1 MALPLSVRCPISTLS
16 SPPSSPLSFDVLPFS
31 SPKCFLFSRP
41 VLRPLRVDIRRSYP
55 FVTATFSTS
64 GALSTSPAKGDK
76 KLLLQVNDLR
86 AKIVESDVEILHG
99 VNLTINEGEVHAIM
113 GKNGSGKSTFAKVLV
128 GHPDYEVIGGSVLF
142 KGGNLLD
149 MEPEERA
156 LAGLFMSFQSPV
168 EIPGVSNYD
177 FLVMAYNARQ
187 RKLGQ
192 LELGPLEFL
201 PYLMEKV
208 NLVKMKEDFLD
219 RNVNEGFS
227 GGERKRN
234 EILQLAVLGA
244 DLAIL
249 DEIDSGLD
257 VDALRDVAN
266 AVNQILTS
274 KNSLL
279 MITHYR
285 RILDLLNPTHVH
297 IMDRGKIARTGDLSM
312 VEVIEAEGYETVS
325 A

>member
-1 MALPLSVRCPISTLS
+1 MGLLSLTFHPSPAFNPSIFTLPPHRCHR
-16 SPPSSPLSFDVLPFS
+16 PSSLAV
-31 SPKCFLFSRP
+31 R
-41 VLRPLRVDIRRSYP
+41 
-55 FVTATFSTS
+55 ATSAAGT
-64 GALSTSPAKGDK
+64 PQP
-76 KLLLQVNDLR
+76 LLQVNDLR
-86 AKIVESDVEILHG
+86 AKILESGVEILHG
-99 VNLTINEGEVHAIM
+99 VNLTVNEGEVHAIM

-128 GHPDYEVIGGSVLF
+128 GHPDYEVTGGSVVF
-142 KGGNLLD
+142 KGENLLE
-149 MEPEERA
+149 MEPEERS

-168 EIPGVSNYD
+168 EIPGVSND
-177 FLVMAYNARQ
+177 EFLVMAYNARR
-187 RKLGQ
+187 RKLG
-192 LELGPLEFL
+192 LPELGPLECFS
-201 PYLMEKV
+201 YLMEKLQLV
-208 NLVKMKEDFLD
+208 NMKPDFLN

-266 AVNQILTS
+266 AVNCIRAP
-274 KNSLL
+274 KNSLM

-297 IMDRGKIARTGDLSM
+297 VMDKGKIARTGDISI
-312 VEVIEAEGYETVS
+312 VETIETEGYETV
-325 A
+325 AALT